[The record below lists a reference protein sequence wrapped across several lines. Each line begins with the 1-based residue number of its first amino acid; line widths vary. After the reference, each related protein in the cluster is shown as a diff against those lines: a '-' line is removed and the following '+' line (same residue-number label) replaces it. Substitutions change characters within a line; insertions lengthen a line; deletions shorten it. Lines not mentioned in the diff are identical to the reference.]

1 MQTLAC
7 RATTALK
14 VCTFSVSLDLQTM
27 EMFYLWGSEIR
38 LLDESRPHRVE
49 PAECQ
54 HSQEFYVSVSFL

>member
-1 MQTLAC
+1 
-7 RATTALK
+7 
-14 VCTFSVSLDLQTM
+14 
-27 EMFYLWGSEIR
+27 MFYLWGSEIR